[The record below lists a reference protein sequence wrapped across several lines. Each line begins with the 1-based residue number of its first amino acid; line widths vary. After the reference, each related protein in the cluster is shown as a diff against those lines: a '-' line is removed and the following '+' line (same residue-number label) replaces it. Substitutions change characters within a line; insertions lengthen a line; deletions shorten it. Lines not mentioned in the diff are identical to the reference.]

1 MTSVAKATIV
11 LLPAA
16 GSPCP
21 VVGRH
26 RHERS
31 SRIRSITA
39 IRGQTLDAFSGS
51 RPGVLPYV
59 NDVQV
64 SSQTAPVSGF
74 PLGGKFCL
82 NTAVPGAPR
91 MVAGEITYRFE

>member
-1 MTSVAKATIV
+1 MTTRGQRNNRT
-11 LLPAA
+11 AA
-16 GSPCP
+16 GGGLSLPGCRP
-21 VVGRH
+21 P
-26 RHERS
+26 S
-31 SRIRSITA
+31 SRKEQQNQVNYA
-39 IRGQTLDAFSGS
+39 ICGQTLDAFSGS

-74 PLGGKFCL
+74 PLGGEFCL

-91 MVAGEITYRFE
+91 MVPGEITYRFE